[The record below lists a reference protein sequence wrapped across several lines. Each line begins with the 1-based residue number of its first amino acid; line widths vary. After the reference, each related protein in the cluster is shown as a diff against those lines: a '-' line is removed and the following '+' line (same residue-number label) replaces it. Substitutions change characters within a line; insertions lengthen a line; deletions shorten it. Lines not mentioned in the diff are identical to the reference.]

1 MAEWPGRT
9 CHCLGVRHCPR
20 VCFIHEDYLFP
31 GQSNTETFKCRDSAN
46 QCISMAGRCNGHAQ
60 CHDESDELGCDTP
73 YGKPANVGT
82 EYPCE
87 VNFLTDVHFQ
97 CASGQ
102 CVEKVGLCNGIDN
115 CGDGSDEASCSGN
128 LVIDTEATSGRTV
141 TMQRVSTTDSVFY
154 GRDYS
159 FESLGSFEHMNM
171 IKYSNNDKQTD
182 HEHVMMKLRTE
193 EPVTVYIVQ
202 KEDHGLSWLES
213 ENYHLTAR
221 EGVTFGGLHSSTDSE
236 LVTRHLHHKE
246 WGLAPGIV
254 EGAATVG
261 TNGNPLPALDF
272 ASQPTHFTASVVHSR
287 SYEAGTINIPGN
299 NGGEGSFLI
308 FVDKASA
315 QAQEPSFNWGAMHT
329 NSCPDGASVAEA
341 NCLAVVQGLLGSGQT
356 QGRSHLVAGSWGH
369 VPPGCSS
376 QTHFTYGQDG
386 DFAAHFNRNAN
397 GVNDGGYTPA
407 CTTTCQHLTNQD
419 VVGGTF
425 SHLPNDGGNN
435 QQPSD
440 EACAASCT
448 ARAAC
453 TAWVRQPSSGNCWL
467 SQQSVVT
474 FEGDSDR
481 TTGLRCN

>member
-1 MAEWPGRT
+1 MHEAYPWVGGREGSVT
-9 CHCLGVRHCPR
+9 ASECRHCPR
-20 VCFIHEDYLFP
+20 VCFMHEEYLFP

-60 CHDESDELGCDTP
+60 CQDGSDELGCDELGWLSRV
-73 YGKPANVGT
+73 GKPANVGT
-82 EYPCE
+82 AYPCE

-213 ENYHLTAR
+213 ESYHLTAR

-261 TNGNPLPALDF
+261 SNGNPLPALDF

-315 QAQEPSFNWGAMHT
+315 RAFIQ
-329 NSCPDGASVAEA
+329 
-341 NCLAVVQGLLGSGQT
+341 LGC
-356 QGRSHLVAGSWGH
+356 H
-369 VPPGCSS
+369 
-376 QTHFTYGQDG
+376 
-386 DFAAHFNRNAN
+386 AHKFLPRR
-397 GVNDGGYTPA
+397 
-407 CTTTCQHLTNQD
+407 CQ
-419 VVGGTF
+419 
-425 SHLPNDGGNN
+425 
-435 QQPSD
+435 
-440 EACAASCT
+440 C
-448 ARAAC
+448 R
-453 TAWVRQPSSGNCWL
+453 
-467 SQQSVVT
+467 
-474 FEGDSDR
+474 
-481 TTGLRCN
+481 